1 MENNK
6 NKIYKV
12 RIENLVWLHGKI
24 NYLQKSKGGS
34 QLKLVELGTEN
45 IGKNGKDLIVM
56 NVQVIGETPKI
67 DGWKPVAVI
76 EHHDG
81 MNIIG
86 SIPTNEIEI
95 PKSYWTAS
103 AKCEHCG
110 HKRHRKETILIA
122 NESGDVKQIGR
133 NCLADYVRGDW
144 ARVLAWMAE
153 LDRTIDS
160 ASEEGFSGGFLKN
173 IYSVEYIIE
182 RTVRALSAL
191 KVDWISKND
200 RNDLTRWIT
209 GKYNGV
215 TAKEKAQDAKE
226 LQDKFGHGVADQS
239 KIDQVNNFWNNA
251 DKAKLDN
258 FKSNL
263 LALFLS
269 KEVPSK
275 RLSLS
280 IWIALSVL
288 METEEGRALRLKA
301 QQYVEE
307 KEQRKISDQQKSYVG
322 NVGQKIEMKLKIV
335 HAARYDSAYGTGLRI
350 SFEDENGNKL
360 VWFSSNGDVA
370 NNCEDNKFYNW
381 KFTVKAHNTFKDI
394 KQTVITRAKVVNVD
408 KNVDTVDNSTRQ

>member
-1 MENNK
+1 MENVK

-24 NYLQKSKGGS
+24 NYLQKRQGGS
-34 QLKLVELGTEN
+34 QLKLIELGKEN
-45 IGKNGKDLIVM
+45 LGKNGKDLIVM
-56 NVQVIGETPKI
+56 NVQVVGETPKI

-76 EHHDG
+76 EHHEG
-81 MNIIG
+81 MNLIG

-95 PKSYWTAS
+95 PKSYWMAD

-122 NESGDVKQIGR
+122 NESGEIKQIGR

-144 ARVLAWMAE
+144 ARTLTWMAE
-153 LDRTIDS
+153 LDRVMDS
-160 ASEEGFSGGFLKN
+160 GSEEGFSGGFVKN
-173 IYSVEYIIE
+173 IYSVDYIIE

-191 KVDWISKND
+191 NVDWISKQD

-215 TAKEKAQDAKE
+215 TTQEKAQDAKE
-226 LQDKFGHGVADQS
+226 LEDKFGHGSADKS

-251 DKAKLDN
+251 DKTKLDN

-263 LALFLS
+263 LSIFLS
-269 KEVPSK
+269 KEVVNK

-301 QQYVEE
+301 AKYAEE
-307 KEQRKISDQQKSYVG
+307 KEQRRVVDQKKEYVG

-335 HAARYDSAYGTGLRI
+335 YVGRFYSAYGAGLRI

-360 VWFSSNGDVA
+360 VWFSSNGCAA
-370 NNCEDNKFYNW
+370 NGYEYNKFYNW
-381 KFTVKAHNTFKDI
+381 KFTIKAHDTFKDV

-408 KNVDTVDNSTRQ
+408 KPVDAVDNSTRQ